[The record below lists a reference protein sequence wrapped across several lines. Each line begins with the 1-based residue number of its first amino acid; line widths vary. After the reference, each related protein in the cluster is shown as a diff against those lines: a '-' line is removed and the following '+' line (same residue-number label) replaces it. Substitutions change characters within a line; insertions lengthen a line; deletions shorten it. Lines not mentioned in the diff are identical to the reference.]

1 MNKDSCSFMNM
12 SQCNAP
18 VCVMNVFAFIS
29 CSGGDTYH
37 IGFYVFEDFS
47 FFELEAIPF
56 WYRLLELMT
65 K

>member
-1 MNKDSCSFMNM
+1 MNIF
-12 SQCNAP
+12 
-18 VCVMNVFAFIS
+18 VFIF

-56 WYRLLELMT
+56 PVPAI
-65 K
+65 KADD